1 LSTLERVTKKQDV
14 DIIQVRISGDMRLA
28 GLVKERMLKSFQDW
42 IVDAGN
48 FYRKTELVK
57 VCMT

>member
-1 LSTLERVTKKQDV
+1 MSTLERVTKKQDV